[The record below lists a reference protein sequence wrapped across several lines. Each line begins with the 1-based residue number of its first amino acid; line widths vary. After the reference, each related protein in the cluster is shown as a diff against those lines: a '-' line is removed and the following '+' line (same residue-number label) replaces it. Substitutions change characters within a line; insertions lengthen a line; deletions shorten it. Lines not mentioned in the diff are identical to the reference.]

1 MSNATYEQRRG
12 ELEVYFDKTAAAAWK
27 RLTSDAPVGRIRTT
41 VRAGRDEMRKTLLD
55 WLPTDLS
62 GCRLLDA
69 GCGTGTFSVE
79 AARRGAD
86 VVAIDLSTTLVELAR
101 ENYRNETGPGTL
113 DFRVGDYLD
122 PNLGEFDYVVAMDSL
137 IHYQTQDIVKT
148 LSTLSARTRSGIVF
162 TFAPKTPLLTLMHAV
177 GQFFPRGNRSPAIE
191 PAGAKTLHN
200 LLSANDCLQHWS
212 IARTHRVSSGF
223 YTSQALE
230 LSRNE

>member
-27 RLTSDAPVGRIRTT
+27 RLTSDAPVGRIRAT
-41 VRAGRDEMRKTLLD
+41 VRAGRDEMRNTLLN
-55 WLPTDLS
+55 WLPDDLT

-69 GCGTGTFSVE
+69 GCGTGTFSIE

-101 ENYRNETGPGTL
+101 ENYSNETGPGTL

-122 PNLGEFDYVVAMDSL
+122 PELGEFDYVVAMDSL
-137 IHYQTQDIVKT
+137 IHYQIQDMVKT
-148 LSTLSARTRSGIVF
+148 LSALSTRTRSGIVF
-162 TFAPKTPLLTLMHAV
+162 TFAPKTPALTMMHAV
-177 GQFFPRGNRSPAIE
+177 GQLFPRGNRSPAIE
-191 PAGAKTLHN
+191 PAAAKILHSM
-200 LLSANDCLQHWS
+200 LLSNDSLQDWS

-230 LSRNE
+230 LSRDE